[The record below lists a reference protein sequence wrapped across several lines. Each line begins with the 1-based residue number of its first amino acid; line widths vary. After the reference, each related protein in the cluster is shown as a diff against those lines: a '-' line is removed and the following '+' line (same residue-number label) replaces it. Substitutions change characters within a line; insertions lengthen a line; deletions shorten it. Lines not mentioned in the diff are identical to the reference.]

1 MKTLLLIEDDKIM
14 RENTAEMLELAGYK
28 VLVARDGREGVKVA
42 LAKKPEL
49 ILCDIMMP
57 ELDGHG
63 VLSELSATTETSD
76 IPFIF
81 LTAKAEKSDVRQG
94 MNLGADDYL
103 TKPFDETDLLQAIE
117 ARFKKWAA
125 LNQNFTRNAQGL
137 NQFFQEARKVGALS
151 ELIVERSTTSY
162 KKKQVISHEG
172 DQPQFLY
179 FVDSG
184 KVKCFK
190 THDEGKDFVTD
201 IYEAGQF
208 FGLPFLF
215 EQKPY
220 SETALALE
228 PSELVKVPL
237 IEFQELLFKNRE
249 ISKRFIKLLSQEV
262 KEKEQQLLSLAYDSV
277 RKRVAAALL
286 RFGKRSLEKEKLA
299 RLRLTREDLASMVGT
314 ATETL
319 IRCLSEFKEEGLIE
333 GRGREIVI
341 SDLKLLEQVS

>member
-162 KKKQVISHEG
+162 KKKQVIFHEG

-286 RFGKRSLEKEKLA
+286 RFGNRSLEKEKLA